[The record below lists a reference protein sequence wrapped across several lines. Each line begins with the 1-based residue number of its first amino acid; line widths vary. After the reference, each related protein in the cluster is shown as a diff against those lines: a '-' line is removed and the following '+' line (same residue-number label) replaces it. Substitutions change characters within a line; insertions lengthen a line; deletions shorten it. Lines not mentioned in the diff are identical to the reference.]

1 MGHPPTHSLHVVIL
15 LIFSCFR
22 RGFVGG
28 GGGLI
33 DRQIPSL
40 SLSFSADSC
49 SYYKLGGMSAVGSD
63 IVGHLAW
70 HEGLEVALGLG
81 QVHTMLL

>member
-28 GGGLI
+28 GSGLI
-33 DRQIPSL
+33 DRQIPSLSL

-49 SYYKLGGMSAVGSD
+49 SYYKLGGMSAVGSV

-70 HEGLEVALGLG
+70 HEGPEVTLGLG
-81 QVHTMLL
+81 